1 VVSLLTPMRYGRI
14 VDDPL
19 RARTTEGVRRGMT
32 VELLRLANQSEVAR
46 ALTTQGYQVS
56 RMTVN
61 RWARGAEIP
70 EVAERMILELF
81 GHTPETTKEAAPPEW
96 AERLA
101 DDAANEVVRQL
112 VDLLIP
118 EDEARR
124 VATLAGRL
132 RAQSQLRR
140 EAPPERTDESA
151 QDPDRPEGPA
161 GGSPR
166 SPGGTR

>member
-1 VVSLLTPMRYGRI
+1 MRYGRI
-14 VDDPL
+14 VVDPL
-19 RARTTEGVRRGMT
+19 TGRTGQG
-32 VELLRLANQSEVAR
+32 AR
-46 ALTTQGYQVS
+46 AGVMAVALLAYANRAKVAEALTAQGYPVT
-56 RMTVN
+56 RVTVN
-61 RWARGAEIP
+61 RWANGADMPEI
-70 EVAERMILELF
+70 AARMILELF

-124 VATLAGRL
+124 VATLAGQL
-132 RAQSQLRR
+132 RALSQLRR

-151 QDPDRPEGPA
+151 QGPDRPEGPA

-166 SPGGTR
+166 SPNGTR